1 GTPRSRQRGAEH
13 LDGGRAV
20 VFHVV
25 AEEDRCRPAVRELA
39 LDAVAVGEPGAEA
52 REHVHRETRSRAGRT
67 LPRPHRG
74 DQVLGFG
81 GGLSVVLL
89 PEPNGELLVRLERA
103 RSVAV
108 TVEERDQAP
117 D

>member
-1 GTPRSRQRGAEH
+1 
-13 LDGGRAV
+13 
-20 VFHVV
+20 
-25 AEEDRCRPAVRELA
+25 
-39 LDAVAVGEPGAEA
+39 
-52 REHVHRETRSRAGRT
+52 
-67 LPRPHRG
+67 
-74 DQVLGFG
+74 LGFG